1 MELFCFFLNI
11 QIEVLFMNRYYGG
24 LCSSPRLAVFALN
37 FQAL

>member
-11 QIEVLFMNRYYGG
+11 QIEVLFMNRYYRD
-24 LCSSPRLAVFALN
+24 LCFSPRLAVFALN